1 MLHFAWILHFMH
13 HNRNISNFITGIFGG
28 FTFNILQIYFLDK
41 MIESHLLIMKRIYK
55 VSGLDVSFQDVHE
68 NINQI
73 GFFQ

>member
-1 MLHFAWILHFMH
+1 MH
-13 HNRNISNFITGIFGG
+13 HNRNITNFIIDIFGG
-28 FTFNILQIYFLDK
+28 FRHDCSCITFNTLQILFLDK
-41 MIESHLLIMKRIYK
+41 MIQSHLLIMKRIYK

>member
-1 MLHFAWILHFMH
+1 MF
-13 HNRNISNFITGIFGG
+13 
-28 FTFNILQIYFLDK
+28 FLDK
-41 MIESHLLIMKRIYK
+41 MIGSHLLIMKRIYK

>member
-1 MLHFAWILHFMH
+1 MH
-13 HNRNISNFITGIFGG
+13 HNRNISNFITHVCGG
-28 FTFNILQIYFLDK
+28 FRQDYVNTLQIFFLDK
-41 MIESHLLIMKRIYK
+41 MIQSHLLIMKRIYK

>member
-1 MLHFAWILHFMH
+1 MH
-13 HNRNISNFITGIFGG
+13 HNRNISNFITHICGG
-28 FTFNILQIYFLDK
+28 FKHDCSCKGITFNALQIFFLDK
-41 MIESHLLIMKRIYK
+41 MIQSHLLIMKRIYK